1 MHGPGPESQRTIVDR
16 RTVAERLAGVNDESE
31 AGAVLRD
38 ALEAGRA
45 EIARRLAAEPSD
57 GRAAAS
63 ATAFLHDQLVRLAFD
78 FVMERSANQQA
89 GGDLALVGLG
99 GTGRGEMAP
108 HSDLDLMFLTAKAPT
123 AGQEKIAEAVL
134 HLLWALKIKIGHSIR
149 SIDQL
154 VALTKSDLTI
164 RTAVLEAR

>member
-16 RTVAERLAGVNDESE
+16 RTVAERLAGVTDEGE
-31 AGAVLRD
+31 ARAVLRD

-78 FVMERSANQQA
+78 FAVERSSGLQP
-89 GGDLALVGLG
+89 GDVALVGLG
-99 GTGRGEMAP
+99 GTG
-108 HSDLDLMFLTAKAPT
+108 
-123 AGQEKIAEAVL
+123 
-134 HLLWALKIKIGHSIR
+134 
-149 SIDQL
+149 
-154 VALTKSDLTI
+154 
-164 RTAVLEAR
+164 